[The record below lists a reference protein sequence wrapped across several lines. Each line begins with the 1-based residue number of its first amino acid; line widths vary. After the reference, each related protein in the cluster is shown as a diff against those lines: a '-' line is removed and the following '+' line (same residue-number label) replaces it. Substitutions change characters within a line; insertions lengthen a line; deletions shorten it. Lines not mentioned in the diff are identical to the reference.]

1 MSMTPERIEEIKK
14 AIPEAEKFI
23 EQNKIFIQLGL
34 DGFTDEVFSDMRYLL
49 AALEEA
55 QQQAAEWEKNART
68 EYRIHNEVQDELRVA
83 QQTIARQREALEKI
97 EEELTDD
104 TTERAQQINAIIGA
118 ALGEGVES

>member
-1 MSMTPERIEEIKK
+1 MTPERIEEIKREYSEPMK
-14 AIPEAEKFI
+14 WAGDPAVVLE
-23 EQNKIFIQLGL
+23 
-34 DGFTDEVFSDMRYLL
+34 LL

-55 QQQAAEWEKNART
+55 QQMLEGGSYAIADVIAERDTYHMQLIE
-68 EYRIHNEVQDELRVA
+68 A

-118 ALGEGVES
+118 ALGEGAES

>member
-1 MSMTPERIEEIKK
+1 MDLQT
-14 AIPEAEKFI
+14 KF
-23 EQNKIFIQLGL
+23 
-34 DGFTDEVFSDMRYLL
+34 FSDMRYLL